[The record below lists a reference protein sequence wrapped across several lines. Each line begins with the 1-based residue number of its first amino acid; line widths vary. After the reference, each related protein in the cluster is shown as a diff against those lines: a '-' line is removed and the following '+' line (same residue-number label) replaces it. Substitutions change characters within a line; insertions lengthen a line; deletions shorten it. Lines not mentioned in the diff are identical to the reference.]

1 MTPGSHGGS
10 GVALRA
16 MMRDG
21 GGDSEFTEASEFEN
35 DGDHLMAD
43 VRVVTTPKG
52 GRARGKERERGD
64 VHGAALFGGGAN
76 DDAGASSTREKTPP
90 PPGRPA
96 SRLGRDSLD
105 GGSAGATLKT
115 PGSGVLAP
123 PDSSEGGSGV
133 SGVSALDVS
142 AASAS
147 SARVLAFVGVDAPP
161 TAPTPD
167 ERGNPARLRGD
178 ATLGIDPG
186 SAAGERARRTP
197 TGPTRRRRRA
207 PRGGPRTARWRGR

>member
-1 MTPGSHGGS
+1 
-10 GVALRA
+10 
-16 MMRDG
+16 MRDG

-52 GRARGKERERGD
+52 GRARGKEREGETLTAR
-64 VHGAALFGGGAN
+64 ALFGGGAN

-123 PDSSEGGSGV
+123 PDSEGGSGV

-186 SAAGERARRTP
+186 SAAAAARSKNADGTDAAA
-197 TGPTRRRRRA
+197 TAGP
-207 PRGGPRTARWRGR
+207 PGGPRTARWRGR